1 VIALLG
7 NLCRDVFPDRPPAT
21 GGGPYHG
28 ARALQRLRVPAR
40 IVTRCAPAD
49 RDELLPPL
57 VRLGTPVRCISGRIT
72 ASCAIDNDGDE
83 RHMRLEAIGDTW
95 GIADLPALP
104 TGVRWIHIAP
114 LARSDFPARTLAA
127 ISRRYRISYDAQG
140 LVRVPEVGPLRLDA
154 DFDPAVLGFISILK
168 VAEAEAD
175 VLGDLDALGIGEI
188 VLTRGSLGSTVII
201 RGRREDIPAHPL
213 SGDPTGAGDAFATAY
228 VVARNAG
235 FTPAGAA
242 RRATAVVAS
251 LMSPA

>member
-7 NLCRDVFPDRPPAT
+7 NLSLDVFPDQPPAT

-28 ARALQRLRVPAR
+28 ARALQRLGVPAR
-40 IVTRCAPAD
+40 IVTRCAPGD
-49 RDELLPPL
+49 REELLPPL
-57 VRLGTPVRCISGRIT
+57 VRLGTPVRCISGQTT
-72 ASCAIDNDGDE
+72 ASCLIDNDGDE
-83 RHMRLEAIGDTW
+83 RRMRLEAIGDTW
-95 GIADLPALP
+95 EAADLPALP
-104 TGVRWIHIAP
+104 TSVRWIHIAP

-127 ISRRYRISYDAQG
+127 LARRFRISYDAQG

-175 VLGDLDALGIGEI
+175 VLGDLAALGIGEV
-188 VLTRGSLGSTVII
+188 VLTRGSQGSTVFTG
-201 RGRREDIPAHPL
+201 GRRDDIPAHAL
-213 SGDPTGAGDAFATAY
+213 SSDPTGAGDAFATTY

-251 LMSPA
+251 LMSSS